1 MAANLAGVT
10 TVPIVASLGS
20 DASNAAS
27 TSYCCS
33 SVAQESQCDDAQ
45 VAEFALAQLLQKY
58 IERAEEQLS
67 TYYINK
73 PTHSLPEKLK

>member
-1 MAANLAGVT
+1 MIMHEHRAHTNC
-10 TVPIVASLGS
+10 
-20 DASNAAS
+20 
-27 TSYCCS
+27 YCSS

-73 PTHSLPEKLK
+73 PTQSLPEKLK